1 MTLVS
6 SNEFAVNQQRYLN
19 LARKEDVCIQNDDE
33 GMYHLLYTPIK
44 TKYSPQPILEPD
56 EDFYRAISADEFK
69 KRALEIVE
77 KVHNQ
82 YYLNR

>member
-6 SNEFAVNQQRYLN
+6 SNEFALHQQRYLS
-19 LARKEDVCIQNDDE
+19 LARKEDVCIQNDEE
-33 GMYHLLYTPIK
+33 GMYRLLYTPIEM
-44 TKYSPQPILEPD
+44 KYPPQPIFEPD